1 MKKIELLAMLGES
14 KDIIDYLQR
23 KGTVQVEKCDA
34 PESMYYTDTDSSVSQ
49 LERLLQTAENARE
62 TISFYSPEKKKLT
75 DSFLPRKEVELSD
88 FYEESEKTDVAMAK
102 CREIID
108 IKKEI
113 ADKKADIIRE
123 QTAREAL
130 IPWERLDIPPN
141 TTGTRHT
148 EVFVGSLPDECTEE
162 ALKAG
167 FAEALPDLTAIDC
180 EVVSSSNTQSI
191 IVVICLKK
199 DSRRVYDYL
208 RSLNFVRA
216 PGGDNE
222 NIKAAMERHGK
233 NIEALSSDI
242 DGDEEKIRELS
253 SYREDIDFLIDF
265 LTIRKDKYEA
275 FKKMSLSRNVF
286 YFEGYIPERYCE
298 KTVKGLE
305 ERFTVAVT
313 ISDVP
318 EDDENEPVLL
328 KNNDFAAPVE
338 EITEMYALPGKHDI
352 DPNAIMA
359 FFYYCF
365 FGMMF
370 SDAGYGL
377 IMFLATL
384 FILLKCKPEG
394 QKRKTVMMYMYC
406 GISTMFWGIMFGSFF
421 GDIINI
427 VRYDFIGLP
436 KIRLYA
442 WLDPQEQLMT
452 TMLWC
457 FLFGVVHLFVGV
469 GIKGYMEWRDGQR
482 FWAVCDTLSVY
493 LAVGG
498 ALPLCAGMIIDVPA
512 DIKTVGKYCAIAG
525 VIIIVLTAGRE
536 SKSFFGKIGSGLYA
550 VYNTISGYL
559 SDILSYARLLAL
571 GLVTGII
578 GSVVNMM
585 GALPSNKVAKA
596 IVLAVVFV
604 FGHAVNF
611 GINVIGAY
619 VHTNRLQY
627 VEFFSKFYNG
637 GGKKFTPLKANSK
650 TFKFKEEISNG

>member
-1 MKKIELLAMLGES
+1 MLGES

-167 FAEALPDLTAIDC
+167 FAAALPDLTAIDC

-216 PGGDNE
+216 SGGDNE

-442 WLDPQEQLMT
+442 WLDPQEQLIDHHA
-452 TMLWC
+452 
-457 FLFGVVHLFVGV
+457 VVLFVRRCSSFCGRRHQGIYGV
-469 GIKGYMEWRDGQR
+469 ARRAK
-482 FWAVCDTLSVY
+482 VL
-493 LAVGG
+493 GG
-498 ALPLCAGMIIDVPA
+498 M
-512 DIKTVGKYCAIAG
+512 
-525 VIIIVLTAGRE
+525 R
-536 SKSFFGKIGSGLYA
+536 YA
-550 VYNTISGYL
+550 VRLPCCRWCASALRRYDYRRSGGYKNGRQ
-559 SDILSYARLLAL
+559 ILRNSRRNHNSPH
-571 GLVTGII
+571 GRQGV
-578 GSVVNMM
+578 
-585 GALPSNKVAKA
+585 K
-596 IVLAVVFV
+596 VVFRQ
-604 FGHAVNF
+604 
-611 GINVIGAY
+611 
-619 VHTNRLQY
+619 NRLRTLRRVQHDFGLSQRYSFIRKAFGTRTCYRHNRQRSQY
-627 VEFFSKFYNG
+627 DGCFAEQ
-637 GGKKFTPLKANSK
+637 
-650 TFKFKEEISNG
+650 